1 MYNLLDNCKNISYI
15 AHLKEETK
23 MYFKPEKN
31 IENCRIL
38 ITNDDGI
45 DAYGIKLLEYLL
57 LKITPNVMV
66 VAPKNEKSGAGHSLT
81 SDKLRSMYG
90 HTSITEFPN
99 DIFQYDSYHYAVDG
113 TPCDCV
119 RVALNM
125 IMRGNYPDLIIS
137 GINNG
142 RNIADDVTYSG
153 TIGAAMEGILYGIPS
168 IAVSQLVNK
177 GDDVN
182 WQIAEKYLAE
192 IIKKIRL
199 GTFSAD
205 TLININF
212 PNLPTEELKGIEI
225 CRQGSR
231 RFVNGTVENSLLCTK
246 FLLEDKQERS
256 AYYPDDNEKIATHIT
271 ITPLKVNLTDERGL
285 DELKKLFLENI
296 T

>member
-1 MYNLLDNCKNISYI
+1 M
-15 AHLKEETK
+15 H
-23 MYFKPEKN
+23 FKPESN

-57 LKITPNVMV
+57 LKITPNVLV
-66 VAPKNEKSGAGHSLT
+66 VAPKDEKSGAGHSLT
-81 SDKLRSMYG
+81 SDKMRSMFG
-90 HTSITEFPN
+90 HTSIAEFPN

-153 TIGAAMEGILYGIPS
+153 TIGAAMEGVLYGIPS
-168 IAVSQLVNK
+168 IAVSQFVKK
-177 GDDVN
+177 GEEVN
-182 WQIAEKYLAE
+182 WQIAEKYLTE
-192 IIKKIRL
+192 IIKKVLL

-212 PNLPTEELKGIEI
+212 PNIPPEELRGIEI
-225 CRQGSR
+225 CRQGRR
-231 RFVNGTVENSLLCTK
+231 RFVEGTVENSLLCAK
-246 FLLEDKQERS
+246 FLLHTEKEETC
-256 AYYPDDNEKIATHIT
+256 YPDDNEKIDKNIT
-271 ITPLKVNLTDERGL
+271 ITALKINLTDDEGL
-285 DELKKLFLENI
+285 EELEKVFAQTI
-296 T
+296 

>member
-1 MYNLLDNCKNISYI
+1 ML
-15 AHLKEETK
+15 
-23 MYFKPEKN
+23 FKPDTN

-45 DAYGIKLLEYLL
+45 DAYGIKLLEYIL

-66 VAPKNEKSGAGHSLT
+66 VAPKDEKSGAGHSLT

-90 HTSITEFPN
+90 HTSISEFPN

-119 RVALNM
+119 RIALNM

-168 IAVSQLVNK
+168 IAVSQFVQK
-177 GDDVN
+177 GETVK

-192 IIKKIRL
+192 IIKKVRQ

-212 PNLPTEELKGIEI
+212 PNISPEVLEGIEI

-231 RFVNGTVENSLLCTK
+231 RFVKGTVENGLLCTK
-246 FLLEDKQERS
+246 FLIEDKEKHQKN
-256 AYYPDDNEKIATHIT
+256 YPDDNEKISHNIT
-271 ITPLKVNLTDERGL
+271 ITPLKINLTDDEAL
-285 DELKKLFLENI
+285 DELKKLFA
-296 T
+296 